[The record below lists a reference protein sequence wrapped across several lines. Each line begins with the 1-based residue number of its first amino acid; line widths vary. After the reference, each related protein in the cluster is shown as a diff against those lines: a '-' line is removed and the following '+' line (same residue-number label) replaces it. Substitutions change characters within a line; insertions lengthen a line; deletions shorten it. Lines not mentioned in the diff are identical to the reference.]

1 MFPNS
6 SARRTIF
13 KIIRINIPSRT
24 FEDRRIF
31 SIPNGSTNNS
41 LNFSPTISQ
50 PIFLQLGY
58 DSFSSQ
64 LYRTRQK
71 ILRFFEKKFRIINK
85 GREKAHGRFW
95 KEISSKKEE
104 RKKGR
109 GTLRQIQRGW
119 RVTMLA
125 KDVYIYGGTRREHG
139 CNDALSVTMHRCATL
154 LLERGVSRVV
164 TMLLRAATT
173 G

>member
-1 MFPNS
+1 MTHFPHNCIEHG
-6 SARRTIF
+6 RRRDF
-13 KIIRINIPSRT
+13 KIFRK
-24 FEDRRIF
+24 E
-31 SIPNGSTNNS
+31 
-41 LNFSPTISQ
+41 ISNYQ
-50 PIFLQLGY
+50 QGTRKSAWPIL
-58 DSFSSQ
+58 
-64 LYRTRQK
+64 
-71 ILRFFEKKFRIINK
+71 K
-85 GREKAHGRFW
+85 GR

-104 RKKGR
+104 RKKGG

-154 LLERGVSRVV
+154 LERGVSRVV

-173 G
+173 GQISIEPFFPHPFPRRGTNFLNN

>member
-1 MFPNS
+1 MTHFPHNCIEHG
-6 SARRTIF
+6 RRRDF
-13 KIIRINIPSRT
+13 KIFRK
-24 FEDRRIF
+24 E
-31 SIPNGSTNNS
+31 
-41 LNFSPTISQ
+41 ISNYQ
-50 PIFLQLGY
+50 QGTRKSAWPIL
-58 DSFSSQ
+58 
-64 LYRTRQK
+64 
-71 ILRFFEKKFRIINK
+71 K
-85 GREKAHGRFW
+85 GR

-104 RKKGR
+104 RKKGG

-154 LLERGVSRVV
+154 LERGVSRVV

-173 G
+173 GQISIEPFFPHPFPRRGTNFLNNWSIMYRFLHDDCSKGIEESWDWVQNEKDK